1 MASRRLRL
9 LSLLA
14 IASLAFG
21 ACSSTPKASAGA
33 SGGTACAAT
42 GTQGGANLQIPDIEA
57 GKFNGAMVLIGP
69 HHDRGWSQAP
79 YEGLHYAF
87 NNDPDNHPA
96 YNQKH

>member
-57 GKFNGAMVLIGP
+57 GKFNVSMVLVRP
-69 HHDRGWSQAP
+69 HHDGGWSPGPQRGP
-79 YEGLHYAF
+79 PDGSHKPSDKPAF
-87 NNDPDNHPA
+87 AIP
-96 YNQKH
+96 